1 MIFAKIKGKIKIIK
15 EFSDV
20 FVKYFQVVKHELSDV
35 LIPDVNKIGMYMNT
49 IEYITNLYFFLVLKN
64 RIH

>member
-1 MIFAKIKGKIKIIK
+1 MF
-15 EFSDV
+15 

-49 IEYITNLYFFLVLKN
+49 IEYITNLYLFLVLKN